1 MPRSCVACSH
11 PDQAAIDQAIV
22 SGEPFR
28 RIGTR
33 FEISE
38 ASVRRHKR
46 DHLPVAVSKA
56 HEVEEEVRGDDLLG
70 QVRSLQQKAL
80 DILKTAEQAGDLKV
94 ALGAIREARGCME
107 LLAKLVYV
115 LAKDREGEEARVN
128 YRFTIGKGYEEVPP
142 ITQVEIIMPP
152 DSETERTETVDGI
165 VTRVE

>member
-1 MPRSCVACSH
+1 MPRTCVACSH

-56 HEVEEEVRGDDLLG
+56 HEVEEEVRCDDLLD
-70 QVRSLQQKAL
+70 QVRSLHRKTLAILTKAE
-80 DILKTAEQAGDLKV
+80 DADDGRV
-94 ALGAIREARGCME
+94 ALGAIREARSTLE
-107 LLAKLVYV
+107 LLAKMLGLMSV
-115 LAKDREGEEARVN
+115 RHEIEQNVN
-128 YRFTIGKGYEEVPP
+128 WRFTIGRGYDDPA
-142 ITQVEIIMPP
+142 
-152 DSETERTETVDGI
+152 TERTETVEGH
-165 VTRVE
+165 VSQVE